1 MERARNLLPIYMAAG
16 LGVILT
22 GKPARYAGYLAA
34 AHLPMP
40 HRRPVLLLEGAIL
53 VSLGILVLLRERELN
68 RSAGLALAWIGA
80 GVSWTLLIISTPF
93 TTGWTHFLS
102 AIANLGVL
110 VALVVYLLRRRSH
123 PPRAEL
129 NAVEGVTTAVLALGF
144 VLLVGETVFAAVPA
158 SHAVGYTL
166 ASKLWYERYWTLRNP
181 AGYRDVD
188 RRGENGRPVFM
199 IGDSFVAGLGI
210 ADVEDRM
217 SNLMDRELAP
227 EYRVHNLGS
236 LGSDTRD
243 EYRRLLEQPEPPAAL
258 ILVYYTNDIEKACH
272 DAGFRVPTW
281 APYSD
286 LPAAGRAI
294 VQRSYLLDFLYW
306 RVPHGELV
314 PFESGL
320 ESCYTNPAAL
330 SLHLSDLKQF
340 VSFANEHRVPLLVV
354 AFPHLVNT
362 EASRR
367 LIEPVIRFFEDQRI
381 PLLDVSPIVE
391 RLKLRDRIANQN
403 DAHPSV
409 LLNRLVADSLL
420 VMLRTLPMPNGRQD
434 HREAT
439 GAPIRQAIE
448 PAGGIGLAPLWS
460 FRRPGGRS
468 AVACHC

>member
-1 MERARNLLPIYMAAG
+1 MEPARNLLPIYMAAT

-22 GKPARYAGYLAA
+22 GKPARYATYLAA
-34 AHLPMP
+34 AHLPLP
-40 HRRPVLLLEGAIL
+40 HRRPVFLLEGAIL
-53 VSLGILVLLRERELN
+53 ALGILVLLQGRRLD

-80 GVSWTLLIISTPF
+80 GMSWTLLVISTPF
-93 TTGWTHFLS
+93 TTAWNHLLA

-110 VALVVYLLRRRSH
+110 VALMVYLLRHRSH
-123 PPRAEL
+123 PPHSGR
-129 NAVEGVTTAVLALGF
+129 NVIEGLTTTVMALAF

-188 RRGENGRPVFM
+188 HRGEKGRPVFM

-210 ADVEDRM
+210 ANVEDRM
-217 SNLMDRELAP
+217 SNLMDRALAP
-227 EYRVHNLGS
+227 GYRVHNLGG

-272 DAGFRVPTW
+272 DAGVRIATW
-281 APYSD
+281 TPYSD
-286 LPAAGRAI
+286 LPTAGRAI

-306 RVPHGELV
+306 HLPHGDLV

-320 ESCYTNPAAL
+320 ESCYTSPAAL
-330 SLHLSDLKQF
+330 SLHLADLKRF
-340 VSFANEHRVPLLVV
+340 VTFANEHRVPLLVV

-367 LIEPVIRFFEDQRI
+367 LIEPVMRFFQEQRI
-381 PLLDVSPIVE
+381 PLLDVSPMVE
-391 RLKLRDRIANQN
+391 RLKLRDRIVNQN

-409 LLNRLVADSLL
+409 LLNHLVADSLL
-420 VMLRTLPMPNGRQD
+420 VMLRTL
-434 HREAT
+434 AL
-439 GAPIRQAIE
+439 
-448 PAGGIGLAPLWS
+448 PAAS
-460 FRRPGGRS
+460 R
-468 AVACHC
+468 

>member
-1 MERARNLLPIYMAAG
+1 MDGPRNLLPIYIAAA

-22 GKPARYAGYLAA
+22 GKPARYANYLAA
-34 AHLPMP
+34 ANLPLP

-53 VSLGILVLLRERELN
+53 ALGILVLLYERRLN
-68 RSAGLALAWIGA
+68 RPTGVALAWMGA
-80 GVSWTLLIISTPF
+80 GLSWTLLVISAPF
-93 TTGWTHFLS
+93 TTGWSHFLS

-110 VALVVYLLRRRSH
+110 VALVVYLLRHRS
-123 PPRAEL
+123 PSGSSAM
-129 NAVEGVTTAVLALGF
+129 EGLTTTVVALAF
-144 VLLVGETVFAAVPA
+144 VVLVGETVFAAVPA

-188 RRGENGRPVFM
+188 RRGKKGRPVFM
-199 IGDSFVAGLGI
+199 IGDSFVAGVGI
-210 ADVEDRM
+210 ANVEDRM

-227 EYRVHNLGS
+227 DYRVHNLGG

-258 ILVYYTNDIEKACH
+258 ILVYYSNDIEKACQ

-281 APYSD
+281 TPYSD
-286 LPAAGRAI
+286 LPPAGRAI
-294 VQRSYLLDFLYW
+294 VPRSYLLDFLYW
-306 RVPHGELV
+306 RLPHGDLV

-330 SLHLSDLKQF
+330 SLHLADLNRF
-340 VSFANEHRVPLLVV
+340 VAFANEHRVPLLVV

-367 LIEPVIRFFEDQRI
+367 LIEPVTRVFLDQGV
-381 PLLDVSPIVE
+381 PLLDVSPMVG
-391 RLKLRDRIANQN
+391 RLKLRDRIVNQS

-409 LLNRLVADSLL
+409 LLNHLVADSLL
-420 VMLRTLPMPNGRQD
+420 VMLRTL
-434 HREAT
+434 
-439 GAPIRQAIE
+439 
-448 PAGGIGLAPLWS
+448 
-460 FRRPGGRS
+460 
-468 AVACHC
+468 AVIPVAR